1 MKSYKKIFFAA
12 AAVAFAAM
20 AFAPQTT
27 RAQDIP
33 TTTTTSPIVVQQKP
47 TKAVWMHATVVHADA
62 VSLIVRER
70 DNQMAIHTF
79 TYSDQ
84 ARDKMQDVIAAGGY
98 QNGDNIRVLW
108 MPGTEQAIRFKGRP
122 SKAI

>member
-1 MKSYKKIFFAA
+1 
-12 AAVAFAAM
+12 
-20 AFAPQTT
+20 
-27 RAQDIP
+27 
-33 TTTTTSPIVVQQKP
+33 
-47 TKAVWMHATVVHADA
+47 MHATVVHADA

-108 MPGTEQAIRFKGRP
+108 MPGTEQAIKFKGP
-122 SKAI
+122 SFESDLIPPSEIQADRKFFV

>member
-1 MKSYKKIFFAA
+1 
-12 AAVAFAAM
+12 
-20 AFAPQTT
+20 
-27 RAQDIP
+27 
-33 TTTTTSPIVVQQKP
+33 
-47 TKAVWMHATVVHADA
+47 MHATVVHADA

-108 MPGTEQAIRFKGRP
+108 MPGTETAIRFKGRP